1 MNLVETT
8 ENSGSCG
15 SACSERISEQQ
26 NTVRFRKEA
35 ADLKKNKVVFFCSRK
50 GVVSNNIT
58 AGNNRTK
65 QRVTTERFF
74 SGILGILRESAFQ
87 SSS

>member
-35 ADLKKNKVVFFCSRK
+35 ADLKKNNTSGVLLFKKRCSFEQHNGR
-50 GVVSNNIT
+50 
-58 AGNNRTK
+58 
-65 QRVTTERFF
+65 
-74 SGILGILRESAFQ
+74 
-87 SSS
+87 